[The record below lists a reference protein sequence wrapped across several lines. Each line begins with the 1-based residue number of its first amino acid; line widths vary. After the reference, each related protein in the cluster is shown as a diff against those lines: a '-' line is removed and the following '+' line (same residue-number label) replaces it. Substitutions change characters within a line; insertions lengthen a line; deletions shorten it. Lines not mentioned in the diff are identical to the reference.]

1 MKNKNFIIIV
11 IGQIISLF
19 GNAIQRFSM
28 SLYLLEFTGSTATF
42 ANILAISTIPYIL
55 FAPIAGT
62 LSDRVNKKKIMVY
75 LDFFC
80 SALIG
85 GYAIIL
91 LNGRDHE
98 VIVAVVMFM
107 LSICFTLY
115 GPAVTASIPQIV
127 EEDKLTSANG
137 VINQV
142 GSIVNFAGP
151 ILAGVL
157 YGIVGIKAIV
167 IINAISFFV
176 SAIMELFL
184 DIPDVVVSE
193 EVESKL
199 QSKVE
204 SNNVVTLEKN
214 AVPTEVESKV
224 GLNDVVTLEKNI
236 VTTEL
241 ATTMLDSRTSELE
254 ERVAASLRS
263 EENEEV
269 AVISENAKDI
279 IKGNKEVVTVSEVI
293 KENKE
298 AKIKF
303 ENIKGNSDKSKILS
317 MEFIKNSFIDMGKTF
332 KYLSKDKKVVL
343 GIIASYALCNIFLVP
358 VLTILAPYFI
368 NIFLGLPSEIYGI
381 VEGICVLGMILG
393 GFWISVKPN
402 MFKIKKVHYT
412 YFPMVAGVILMST
425 LGGIK
430 ANNYTIAFLF
440 AIGGL
445 AIMMSLSLSN
455 VLTLTFIQKEVP
467 LEMLGRVSAFSTA
480 IATISVAPGQLLY
493 GQIIDTGMP
502 IGVIL
507 LITAIANIAL
517 IMFVKWN
524 VREVK

>member
-55 FAPIAGT
+55 FAPIAGM

-80 SALIG
+80 SFLIG

-98 VIVAVVMFM
+98 VIVAIVMFM

-115 GPAVTASIPQIV
+115 GPAVTSSIPQIV

-167 IINAISFFV
+167 IINAISFFA

-184 DIPDVVVSE
+184 DIPDLVVNE
-193 EVESKL
+193 D
-199 QSKVE
+199 VE

-214 AVPTEVESKV
+214 
-224 GLNDVVTLEKNI
+224 I
-236 VTTEL
+236 VTTE
-241 ATTMLDSRTSELE
+241 
-254 ERVAASLRS
+254 
-263 EENEEV
+263 V
-269 AVISENAKDI
+269 AVSALDIKESAKVTIISEKAKEDI
-279 IKGNKEVVTVSEVI
+279 RGKKEAAIASEGI
-293 KENKE
+293 KENKK
-298 AKIKF
+298 ATMVS
-303 ENIKGNSDKSKILS
+303 ENIKGTAKREEKILS
-317 MEFIKNSFIDMGKTF
+317 IEFIKNSFIDMGKTF
-332 KYLSKDKKVVL
+332 KYLSKEKKVVL

-412 YFPMVAGVILMST
+412 YLPMVAGVILMST

-480 IATISVAPGQLLY
+480 VATISVAPGQLLY

-502 IGVIL
+502 IGLIL
-507 LITAIANIAL
+507 LITAIANIVL
-517 IMFVKWN
+517 VMFVKWN
-524 VREVK
+524 VREIN

>member
-55 FAPIAGT
+55 FAPIAGM

-80 SALIG
+80 SFLIG

-98 VIVAVVMFM
+98 VIVAIVMFM

-115 GPAVTASIPQIV
+115 GPAVTSSIPQMV

-167 IINAISFFV
+167 IINAISFFA

-184 DIPDVVVSE
+184 DIPDLVVNE
-193 EVESKL
+193 D
-199 QSKVE
+199 
-204 SNNVVTLEKN
+204 
-214 AVPTEVESKV
+214 VESKV

-236 VTTEL
+236 VTTEV
-241 ATTMLDSRTSELE
+241 AVSTLDIKESAKVT
-254 ERVAASLRS
+254 
-263 EENEEV
+263 
-269 AVISENAKDI
+269 VISEKVKEDI
-279 IKGNKEVVTVSEVI
+279 RGK
-293 KENKE
+293 KE
-298 AKIKF
+298 AAIAS
-303 ENIKGNSDKSKILS
+303 ENIKGTAKREEKILS
-317 MEFIKNSFIDMGKTF
+317 IEFIKNSFIDMGKTF
-332 KYLSKDKKVVL
+332 KYLSKEKKVVL

-368 NIFLGLPSEIYGI
+368 NIFLGLPAEIYGI

-412 YFPMVAGVILMST
+412 YLPMVAGVILMST

-480 IATISVAPGQLLY
+480 VATISVAPGQLLY

-502 IGVIL
+502 IGLIL
-507 LITAIANIAL
+507 LITAIANIVL
-517 IMFVKWN
+517 VMFVKWN
-524 VREVK
+524 VREIN